1 MVPRARMSFQYVV
14 SHSGTAL
21 EIHPEWQVL
30 GNSVPCVRM
39 IWVCGIACSGD
50 QRVLGLMKELSAMS
64 CSARREG
71 C

>member
-1 MVPRARMSFQYVV
+1 MVPRARMSFQYIV
-14 SHSGTAL
+14 SHSGTAR

-39 IWVCGIACSGD
+39 IWVSGIACSGD